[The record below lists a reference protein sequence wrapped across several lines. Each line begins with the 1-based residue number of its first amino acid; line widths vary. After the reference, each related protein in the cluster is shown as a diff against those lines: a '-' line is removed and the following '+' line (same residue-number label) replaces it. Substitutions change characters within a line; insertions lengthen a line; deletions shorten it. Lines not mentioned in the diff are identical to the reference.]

1 VLAFLAG
8 YAQESLRVAFQI
20 WLVGAVLA
28 SALCLFGWP
37 WLRRHPVAW
46 LPSVDAPIPPE
57 DEAGAGDGGDAAAPH
72 RVADRPERVYESRNR
87 PRPAAA
93 ARGEARK

>member
-1 VLAFLAG
+1 MAG

-37 WLRRHPVAW
+37 WLRRPPVTW
-46 LPSVDAPIPPE
+46 LPSGDAPIPRE
-57 DEAGAGDGGDAAAPH
+57 DEAGAEDAGDADAAAAAAGPL
-72 RVADRPERVYESRNR
+72 RVADRVSRVGGGGGKRGGKGGNR
-87 PRPAAA
+87 
-93 ARGEARK
+93 